1 MRSQTIARR
10 SNLLAGARLALALG
24 AAVQLFSA
32 PAAARPGDAGLWVT
46 TADGR
51 KLLERQPD
59 APVRPE
65 ASGALPTLTLRSGQ
79 HFQTIDGF
87 GAALTDASALLIA
100 RMPPAARTRLLRE
113 LFGHG
118 PGELGLDVLR
128 VTIGASDFSTSHY
141 TYDDPPDGKPDPAL
155 RSFSIAPARVAV
167 IPVLKQIR
175 AINPGLR
182 IFASPWSAPAWMKT
196 TGSLIGGTLRPE
208 YMPAFAEYL
217 RRYAAAMAQAGV
229 RIDALTVQNEPNF
242 EPTSYPG
249 MRLDAAQRATLI
261 GRYLGPALAQ
271 KGPKLELYDWDHNWD
286 HPESP
291 LAVLND
297 PVARR
302 YVTGIAW
309 HCYDGSVSAQTPVH
323 DAFPDKT
330 AYITECSGGDW
341 MKGWGA
347 ILDWQMA
354 NLVIGGT
361 ANWAR
366 GVVLWNLALDPD
378 HGPHDGGCSDC
389 RGVVTIAP
397 SGTIERN
404 VEYYAL
410 GHASRFLRR
419 GAVRIGMAG
428 AVPGVDAV
436 AFRNTDGTNV
446 VLLLNGAAD
455 ERRFAIAD
463 GRDTTAVTLAPGEVA
478 TLVLAGKGAGR
489 R

>member
-1 MRSQTIARR
+1 MRSLNNMRR
-10 SNLLAGARLALALG
+10 LTRLKMALAFG
-24 AAVQLFSA
+24 VAAQLLPM
-32 PAAARPGDAGLWVT
+32 PAFARPADAQLWVT

-51 KLLERQPD
+51 ELLQHVPD
-59 APVRPE
+59 AQLRPA
-65 ASGALPTLTLRSGQ
+65 ASDALPTLTLQPDKR
-79 HFQTIDGF
+79 FQTIDGF
-87 GAALTDASALLIA
+87 GAALTDASALLIEKM
-100 RMPPAARTRLLRE
+100 RPAARTRLLRE
-113 LFGHG
+113 LFGHQ
-118 PGELGLDVLR
+118 PGELGLDTLR

-155 RSFSIAPARVAV
+155 RYFSIAPARVAV

-175 AINPGLR
+175 AINPGVH

-196 TGSLIGGTLRPE
+196 SGKLIGGTLRPE
-208 YMPAFAEYL
+208 YMPAFADYL

-242 EPTSYPG
+242 EPDSYPG

-261 GRYLGPALAQ
+261 GKYLGPLLT
-271 KGPKLELYDWDHNWD
+271 KRGPKLDLYDWDHNWD

-291 LAVLND
+291 IAVLND

-309 HCYDGSVSAQTPVH
+309 HCYGGDVDAQTPVH
-323 DAFPDKT
+323 DAYPDKT

-341 MKGWGA
+341 VKGWA
-347 ILDWQMA
+347 ATLKQMGH
-354 NLVIGGT
+354 LVIGGT

-389 RGVVTIAP
+389 RGVVTIDP
-397 SGTIERN
+397 SGEIQRN

-410 GHASRFLRR
+410 GHASRFIRR
-419 GAVRIGMAG
+419 GTVRMGVG
-428 AVPGVDAV
+428 GTVPDVEAV
-436 AFRNTDGTNV
+436 AFRNADGTKV
-446 VLLLNGAAD
+446 AILLNDAAE
-455 ERRFAIAD
+455 ERRFIVAD
-463 GRDTTAVTLAPGEVA
+463 EEGTMPITLAPGELA
-478 TLVLAGKGAGR
+478 TLVLSAGR
-489 R
+489 